1 MLDRWKGNLSTGGDI
16 PVAVNPA
23 RRFEDNYLIKHV
35 TIIGGGF
42 SGTLLAINLL
52 RHDGPRVTLIERAA
66 LGRGIAYGTRQTE
79 HLLNVRTANMSA
91 FPDQPDHLV
100 RWLSSHDH
108 GFDAA
113 DFIPRRLY
121 GGYLRD
127 LLDTAAA
134 SSPGRLD
141 LVAAD
146 ALAVEERGDG
156 HRVRLSDSRHVDTDA
171 VVLALGNLPP
181 HVPATLQPVA
191 DHPAFIRNPW
201 SIQPALGDLSH
212 GLSEADTLLLI
223 GSGLTMVD
231 VAVQLDSAGFKGRMI
246 AISRRGLLPH
256 RHASGGAH
264 PARRRERPAPPLS
277 RMLRAVRDRASD
289 IGWRSAVDELRPFT
303 QAIWQSAD
311 DATRARF
318 LRHLRPWWDV
328 HRHRLAPRVADRIA
342 CLIEAGRL
350 EVRAGKI
357 CHAEVADK
365 KLNVVWRARGTA
377 TTTTLDV
384 SRIINCVG
392 PQGDVTQVDEPLL
405 GDMIAHGTIRPDAE
419 RLGIDVDA
427 TARVRSFDGQANES
441 IFAVGPMT
449 RGAFWEI
456 TAVPD
461 IRRQVWD
468 LARYLSNAHWVA
480 GEGL

>member
-1 MLDRWKGNLSTGGDI
+1 MIR
-16 PVAVNPA
+16 
-23 RRFEDNYLIKHV
+23 HV

-66 LGRGIAYGTRQTE
+66 VARGVAYRSVQAE

-100 RWLSSHDH
+100 RWLTSRDH

-121 GGYLRD
+121 GDYLRD
-127 LLDTAAA
+127 LLEVTAA
-134 SSPGRLD
+134 SMPERLD
-141 LVAAD
+141 IVAAD
-146 ALAVEERGDG
+146 AVAVEERGDG
-156 HRVRLSDSRHVDTDA
+156 HRVRLSDGRHVDTDA
-171 VVLALGNLPP
+171 VVLALGNLTP
-181 HVPATLQPVA
+181 HVPAALQPVA

-201 SIQPALGDLSH
+201 SIRSELRDLELGLDH
-212 GLSEADTLLLI
+212 TDTLLLI

-231 VAVQLDSAGFKGRMI
+231 VAVQLDSAGFKGRMV

-264 PARRRERPAPPLS
+264 AERRRERPTPPLS
-277 RMLRAVRDRASD
+277 RMLRAVRARATE
-289 IGWRSAVDELRPFT
+289 IGWRGAVDELRPFT

-311 DATRARF
+311 DGDRARF
-318 LRHLRPWWDV
+318 LRHLRPWWDA
-328 HRHRLAPRVADRIA
+328 HRHRLAPKVADRIA
-342 CLIEAGRL
+342 GMIEAGQL
-350 EVRAGKI
+350 EVRAGRI
-357 CHAEVADK
+357 CRAEVAGK
-365 KLNVVWRARGTA
+365 KLDVVLRARGTA
-377 TTTTLDV
+377 TTTTLNV
-384 SRIINCVG
+384 SHIINCVG
-392 PQGDVTQVDEPLL
+392 PQGDLTQVDEPLL
-405 GDMIAHGTIRPDAE
+405 GDMIAHGTICPDAE

-427 TARVRSFDGQANES
+427 TARVRSSDGQANES